1 MNFDRFTHRVNSWLA
16 SSTAF
21 ALSLGS
27 VLIWAVCGPVFRY
40 SETWQLVI
48 NTSTTINTFW
58 MAFVILSASKRDNA
72 ALQLK
77 LDALITANEHV
88 VDPFALGKGNNA
100 EVGGQRRLQIFG
112 TVHGNI
118 DGARPKLVLKFL
130 RKYAFTPNLG

>member
-1 MNFDRFTHRVNSWLA
+1 MNFDRFTHRVNNWLA

-48 NTSTTINTFW
+48 NTSTTIITFW

-77 LDALITANEHV
+77 LDALIKANEHV
-88 VDPFALGKGNNA
+88 SNRLMAIEERSSA
-100 EVGGQRRLQIFG
+100 EIEAE
-112 TVHGNI
+112 
-118 DGARPKLVLKFL
+118 GARVHE
-130 RKYAFTPNLG
+130 TGST